1 MDVQDR
7 IKKVEGMEAL
17 RDAAIS
23 MADQGEDASVIRGF
37 IDEGKKE
44 LAYEFPDDE
53 KYRKATAAASKF
65 KFGDQENF

>member
-7 IKKVEGMEAL
+7 IAKVEGMEAL
-17 RDAAIS
+17 RDAAIQ

-44 LAYEFPDDE
+44 LAYEFPDNE
-53 KYRKATAAASKF
+53 KYAKAFSAASKF
-65 KFGDQENF
+65 RSGE

>member
-17 RDAAIS
+17 RDAAIQ

-44 LAYEFPDDE
+44 LAYEFPDSQ
-53 KYRKATAAASKF
+53 KYARAFNAASKYQI
-65 KFGDQENF
+65 GE

>member
-7 IKKVEGMEAL
+7 IAKVEGLEAL
-17 RDAAIS
+17 KEAAIS

-44 LAYEFPDDE
+44 LAYEFPDNE
-53 KYRKATAAASKF
+53 KYAKAFSAASKF
-65 KFGDQENF
+65 RSGE